1 MNRDGPSKQP
11 HLRHGAAA
19 GLDKTKEMVEQ
30 NFPMVLTLS
39 DYIYI
44 LNKGTIV
51 YGSAPIDLKDN
62 DDVKTKYLSVA
73 R

>member
-1 MNRDGPSKQP
+1 
-11 HLRHGAAA
+11 LRHGAAA